1 MCLLARVGLIT
12 PAARDAA
19 RRRQVAMRLEGQMRE
34 ESTVDGLPPGTWLGQ
49 ERPMSWPVKQH
60 VDALIL
66 TLSKIQC
73 RIENLQIHNFHLH
86 LVI

>member
-1 MCLLARVGLIT
+1 MKKTALYYLQLGMQLEAGGDYVGG
-12 PAARDAA
+12 AD
-19 RRRQVAMRLEGQMRE
+19 EGGE

-66 TLSKIQC
+66 TLSKIHC
-73 RIENLQIHNFHLH
+73 RIEKSIIF
-86 LVI
+86 ISI